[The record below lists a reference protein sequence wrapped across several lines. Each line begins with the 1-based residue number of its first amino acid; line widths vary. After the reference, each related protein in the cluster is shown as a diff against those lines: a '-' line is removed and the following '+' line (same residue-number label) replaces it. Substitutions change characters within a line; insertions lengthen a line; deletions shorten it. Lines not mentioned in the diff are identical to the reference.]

1 MPSHPLGPFQRNAPA
16 RVPRRP
22 IGEAEHAAFQKTVY
36 LTAAGAGAV
45 TLVADLVLRWTP
57 SPADASTWMPAAIM
71 AGALGAVGGGDA
83 RRAWVRHGVG
93 ALTGLAAGGAFA
105 ALGAGSPGL
114 AVLALGVASMPILAP
129 RGGWGRRA
137 LQVLA
142 SGLLGAAGAWVA
154 QVLWSWQV
162 FDPLVPG
169 AAATALCGAAG
180 GMFVGL
186 GSGGKHLM
194 PPEDP
199 VEARYRELLGVRDGE
214 VADLLQRALR
224 HYRSMCREPEA
235 LGELAGELRPI
246 MLQLAAAAAQLRR
259 LQQDLEEWTPRELE
273 QQTERLLRKAEDH
286 DDPVARETL
295 EQAAESLRA
304 QMAALT
310 RIDRGRQRVLAR
322 LHADVALLERLRFSL
337 IQLRASAAEPAG
349 VPGHTT
355 ARLDGLR
362 EGLDALQEGLDA
374 TVSTLSEVTDPAR
387 ALSRS
392 LSG

>member
-1 MPSHPLGPFQRNAPA
+1 
-16 RVPRRP
+16 
-22 IGEAEHAAFQKTVY
+22 
-36 LTAAGAGAV
+36 
-45 TLVADLVLRWTP
+45 
-57 SPADASTWMPAAIM
+57 
-71 AGALGAVGGGDA
+71 
-83 RRAWVRHGVG
+83 
-93 ALTGLAAGGAFA
+93 
-105 ALGAGSPGL
+105 
-114 AVLALGVASMPILAP
+114 
-129 RGGWGRRA
+129 
-137 LQVLA
+137 
-142 SGLLGAAGAWVA
+142 
-154 QVLWSWQV
+154 
-162 FDPLVPG
+162 
-169 AAATALCGAAG
+169 
-180 GMFVGL
+180 
-186 GSGGKHLM
+186 
-194 PPEDP
+194 
-199 VEARYRELLGVRDGE
+199 
-214 VADLLQRALR
+214 
-224 HYRSMCREPEA
+224 MCREPEA

-374 TVSTLSEVTDPAR
+374 TVSTLSEVADPAR

-392 LSG
+392 HSG